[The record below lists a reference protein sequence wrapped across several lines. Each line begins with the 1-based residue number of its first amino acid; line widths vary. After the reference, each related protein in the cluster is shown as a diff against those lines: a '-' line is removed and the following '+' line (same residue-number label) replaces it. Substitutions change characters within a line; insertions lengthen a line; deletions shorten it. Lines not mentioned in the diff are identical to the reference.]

1 MADTFYHA
9 LVLNLHQPPG
19 NLEHLWEH
27 NEWEARE
34 ILFAMDRIPRSLWD
48 YQDIGRIHL
57 ALSGTLLEVLSNPD
71 FQNRVY
77 GAVDCGSLLWYLQNN
92 RVIDIL
98 GTGYYHP
105 VLPLIPPADWEAHL
119 DRWQRMARHLFFRG
133 NFQGFWPPE
142 MGFCMEMIPL
152 LRRLGY
158 RFVLVDCEH
167 VRPVTPMSWQELR
180 YRPHIARFGGE
191 EIVVIVR
198 DRELSNAQESGMEL
212 EWFVREVQER
222 TKECDFAPLVTT
234 CTDGGNGG
242 WFRNVTPGS
251 NFWDA
256 FYKPL
261 LNSARAG
268 QHAIRPAFIKDY
280 LDRFGADGEVT
291 VGPGAW
297 NTGWHDGR
305 DFLQWKGS
313 QAQQDAL
320 TRVDEISQ
328 AVQAA
333 LRNAAYIGS
342 RSPELLDLLE
352 DAHWRVLRA
361 ETSCNFFWGD
371 AWVMRCHA
379 DLDQA
384 CECLERANACF
395 V

>member
-1 MADTFYHA
+1 
-9 LVLNLHQPPG
+9 
-19 NLEHLWEH
+19 
-27 NEWEARE
+27 
-34 ILFAMDRIPRSLWD
+34 
-48 YQDIGRIHL
+48 
-57 ALSGTLLEVLSNPD
+57 
-71 FQNRVY
+71 
-77 GAVDCGSLLWYLQNN
+77 
-92 RVIDIL
+92 
-98 GTGYYHP
+98 
-105 VLPLIPPADWEAHL
+105 
-119 DRWQRMARHLFFRG
+119 
-133 NFQGFWPPE
+133 
-142 MGFCMEMIPL
+142 
-152 LRRLGY
+152 
-158 RFVLVDCEH
+158 
-167 VRPVTPMSWQELR
+167 
-180 YRPHIARFGGE
+180 
-191 EIVVIVR
+191 
-198 DRELSNAQESGMEL
+198 MEL
-212 EWFVREVQER
+212 QWFVREVQER
-222 TKECDFAPLVTT
+222 TKECDFAPLVMT

-261 LNSARAG
+261 LSAARAG
-268 QHAIRPAFIKDY
+268 QHAIRPTFIKDY

-313 QAQQDAL
+313 PAQQDAL